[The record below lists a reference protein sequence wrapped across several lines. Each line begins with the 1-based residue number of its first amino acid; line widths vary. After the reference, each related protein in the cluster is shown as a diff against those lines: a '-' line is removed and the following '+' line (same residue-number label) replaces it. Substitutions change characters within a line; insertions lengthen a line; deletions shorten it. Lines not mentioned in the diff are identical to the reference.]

1 MPIHFF
7 TSNKQEVL
15 LSAFSEICKTLGPLQ
30 TRNIVTPG
38 RGIRNWIKQE
48 LARKNGISA
57 NLQFF
62 SPEQA
67 VWQFGKILLPKNF
80 TIIGNPFSK
89 ERMAWRIREV
99 LPGLISD
106 HPDEFNLI
114 ISYLEDGDPL
124 KRIQLCWEIAGV
136 FDGYLNYRPEMI
148 SKWSDGKILT
158 QHKGNEWQSIL
169 WKRIESLMPCPPLSN
184 LIKERDYGTQGVE
197 PVFVFGMGILP
208 PLHLH
213 AFLKKAQ
220 THEVFIF
227 MLQPTDTFW
236 DDILSSKNKTQLDE
250 QTANN
255 GLEEW
260 SENGPPLLGALGK
273 GWQKTIRL
281 LDDLDRFDPQ
291 FLKDPD
297 AKEVNSSLSALQDCL
312 MKVETSNH
320 AKLYQCDPKDK
331 SIQFH
336 SCHGKLREI
345 QALNDFLLDQFNQ
358 PEPPHP
364 REVLVLCPQLE
375 NYSALIRAVF
385 DNPES
390 EEMKIPYGL
399 CDRDW
404 RSESRIID
412 TFYHLLEFSESR
424 ATARD
429 FYTLISRPPIRD
441 KFELDDQDLETIK
454 WWLEKT
460 NVAWGFDRNHKQS
473 LDLPPEDQNTWENAL
488 DGLMLGFCSGKETL
502 DGFDDLFAVD
512 EIEGNKLDLFSKLAD
527 FVNSLKDMQVS
538 FSRPQKPAAWKVLI
552 FKKCLDVFFDDNKE
566 SHADLVEIRKS
577 LDFLVQE
584 TNSQT
589 ELEPLSVIRWHL
601 EKTLRE
607 KSLFSRH
614 LTHGVTFCSMRS
626 GRGIPAKV
634 ICVIGLNGG
643 EFPSS
648 NNRTSFDLSR
658 QFIKPTDRNISEE
671 DRLLLLE
678 TILCARECLYF
689 SYKGQSDKN
698 NEEIPASV
706 VVDEIKEQIDA
717 IIALKDSSVQIKA
730 SEYFTY
736 KHPLQAFGRSYFTES
751 SENEQSLDTKSP
763 KPKSFS
769 VRNCEAARTLM
780 QPKKDPTPFV
790 SKDVEGPCE
799 DQQSAI
805 SLRDLVKFWQNPSAY
820 FISRQL
826 DICIWDQENLLPENE
841 RLDASPLE
849 DSKLKNI
856 ILNYASEAETTS
868 FNEDINFEKAR
879 KAGLLLPGQ
888 LGTSLYSSLHA
899 EVSALLARSGEDFS
913 LPPKTQSSRGM
924 IGGYEIEGKITSI
937 NNKQLI
943 LSSSKLKG
951 KHCMEGLVLHLFAN
965 LFGQQKGVFETI
977 ICATDRTY
985 ILKPPKGNAC
995 MEALEYLVKLF
1006 MEGRKK
1012 PIPFFPNCTLAWMTQ
1027 AAKLSDEKSRAR
1039 KSELSCAYQSWSSEF
1054 GGEGKEFSN
1063 KICFPQNPWK
1073 LDETIE
1079 LNKLVVSHFN
1089 KLGGVFL

>member
-48 LARKNGISA
+48 LARINGISA

-62 SPEQA
+62 SPEQL
-67 VWQFGKILLPKNF
+67 VWQFGKILLPQNF

-89 ERMAWRIREV
+89 ERMAWKIREV
-99 LPGLISD
+99 LPGVISD

-148 SKWSDGKILT
+148 SKWSDGKILA
-158 QHKGNEWQSIL
+158 QHQGNEWQSIL
-169 WKRIESLMPCPPLSN
+169 WKRIESLMPCPPLAD

-250 QTANN
+250 QTTNN

-260 SENGPPLLGALGK
+260 SENGPPLLGALGR
-273 GWQKTIRL
+273 GWQKTIRQ
-281 LDDLDRFDPQ
+281 LDDLDQFDPQ
-291 FLKDPD
+291 FLKDAQ
-297 AKEVNSSLSALQDCL
+297 AKEVSSSLSALQDCL
-312 MKVETSNH
+312 MKVDTSNN
-320 AKLYQCDPKDK
+320 AKVYQCDPKDK

-390 EEMKIPYGL
+390 EGMKIPYGL

-527 FVNSLKDMQVS
+527 LVNSLKDMQVS
-538 FSRPQKPAAWKVLI
+538 FSRPQKPATWKVLI

-577 LDFLVQE
+577 LDFLVHE

-658 QFIKPTDRNISEE
+658 QFIQPTDRNISEE
-671 DRLLLLE
+671 DRLLVLE

-689 SYKGQSDKN
+689 SYRGQSDKN
-698 NEEIPASV
+698 NEEVPASV

-717 IIALKDSSVQIKA
+717 IIAPRDSSVQIKA

-736 KHPLQAFGRSYFTES
+736 KHPLQAFGRSYFTQP
-751 SENEQSLDTKSP
+751 SENEHPLDRKPP

-769 VRNCEAARTLM
+769 IRNCEAAHTLM
-780 QPKKDPTPFV
+780 LPKKDPTPFV
-790 SKDVEGPCE
+790 SKGLE
-799 DQQSAI
+799 DLTEDHDSSI
-805 SLRDLVKFWQNPSAY
+805 GLRDLVKFWQNPSAY
-820 FISRQL
+820 FISRQIG
-826 DICIWDQENLLPENE
+826 ICIWDQENLLPENE

-849 DSKLKNI
+849 DSRLKNI
-856 ILNYASEAETTS
+856 ILNNASEAETSS

-879 KAGLLLPGQ
+879 KEGLLLPGQ
-888 LGTSLYSSLHA
+888 LGASLYSSLHA
-899 EVSALLARSGEDFS
+899 EVRALLARSGEDFS
-913 LPPKTQSSRGM
+913 QPPKTQSSRG
-924 IGGYEIEGKITSI
+924 IISGYEVEGKITAI

-965 LFGQQKGVFETI
+965 LFGQPKGVFETI

-985 ILKPPKGNAC
+985 ILKPPEGDAC
-995 MEALEYLVKLF
+995 MEALEDLVKLF
-1006 MEGRKK
+1006 VEGRKK

-1027 AAKLSDEKSRAR
+1027 AAKLSEENSRAR

-1089 KLGGVFL
+1089 KLGGFFL

>member
-1 MPIHFF
+1 MPLHLY
-7 TSNKQEVL
+7 TSNKQEIL

-48 LARKNGISA
+48 LARKNGISE
-57 NLQFF
+57 NLKLF
-62 SPEQA
+62 SNEKA
-67 VWQFGKILLPKNF
+67 EWQFGKIILHKNF

-114 ISYLEDGDPL
+114 ISYLEDGDSL

-255 GLEEW
+255 RLEEW

-429 FYTLISRPPIRD
+429 FFTLISRPPIRD

>member
-790 SKDVEGPCE
+790 TKDVEGPCE

-995 MEALEYLVKLF
+995 MEALEYLEKLF
-1006 MEGRKK
+1006 VEGRKK

>member
-1 MPIHFF
+1 MAIHLF
-7 TSNKQEVL
+7 TSNKQEIL

-62 SPEQA
+62 SPEQV

-255 GLEEW
+255 RLEEW

-320 AKLYQCDPKDK
+320 AKSYQCDPKDK

-404 RSESRIID
+404 RSESRIMD

-429 FYTLISRPPIRD
+429 FFTLISRPPIRD

-488 DGLMLGFCSGKETL
+488 DRLMLGFCSGKETL

-527 FVNSLKDMQVS
+527 LVNSLKDMQVS

-577 LDFLVQE
+577 LDFLVHE

-790 SKDVEGPCE
+790 TKDVEGPCE

-937 NNKQLI
+937 NYKQLI

-1006 MEGRKK
+1006 VEGRKK

>member
-1 MPIHFF
+1 
-7 TSNKQEVL
+7 
-15 LSAFSEICKTLGPLQ
+15 
-30 TRNIVTPG
+30 
-38 RGIRNWIKQE
+38 
-48 LARKNGISA
+48 
-57 NLQFF
+57 
-62 SPEQA
+62 
-67 VWQFGKILLPKNF
+67 
-80 TIIGNPFSK
+80 
-89 ERMAWRIREV
+89 
-99 LPGLISD
+99 
-106 HPDEFNLI
+106 
-114 ISYLEDGDPL
+114 
-124 KRIQLCWEIAGV
+124 
-136 FDGYLNYRPEMI
+136 
-148 SKWSDGKILT
+148 
-158 QHKGNEWQSIL
+158 
-169 WKRIESLMPCPPLSN
+169 
-184 LIKERDYGTQGVE
+184 
-197 PVFVFGMGILP
+197 
-208 PLHLH
+208 
-213 AFLKKAQ
+213 
-220 THEVFIF
+220 
-227 MLQPTDTFW
+227 
-236 DDILSSKNKTQLDE
+236 
-250 QTANN
+250 
-255 GLEEW
+255 
-260 SENGPPLLGALGK
+260 
-273 GWQKTIRL
+273 
-281 LDDLDRFDPQ
+281 
-291 FLKDPD
+291 
-297 AKEVNSSLSALQDCL
+297 
-312 MKVETSNH
+312 
-320 AKLYQCDPKDK
+320 
-331 SIQFH
+331 
-336 SCHGKLREI
+336 
-345 QALNDFLLDQFNQ
+345 
-358 PEPPHP
+358 
-364 REVLVLCPQLE
+364 
-375 NYSALIRAVF
+375 
-385 DNPES
+385 
-390 EEMKIPYGL
+390 
-399 CDRDW
+399 
-404 RSESRIID
+404 
-412 TFYHLLEFSESR
+412 
-424 ATARD
+424 
-429 FYTLISRPPIRD
+429 
-441 KFELDDQDLETIK
+441 
-454 WWLEKT
+454 
-460 NVAWGFDRNHKQS
+460 
-473 LDLPPEDQNTWENAL
+473 
-488 DGLMLGFCSGKETL
+488 
-502 DGFDDLFAVD
+502 
-512 EIEGNKLDLFSKLAD
+512 
-527 FVNSLKDMQVS
+527 
-538 FSRPQKPAAWKVLI
+538 
-552 FKKCLDVFFDDNKE
+552 
-566 SHADLVEIRKS
+566 
-577 LDFLVQE
+577 
-584 TNSQT
+584 
-589 ELEPLSVIRWHL
+589 
-601 EKTLRE
+601 
-607 KSLFSRH
+607 
-614 LTHGVTFCSMRS
+614 
-626 GRGIPAKV
+626 
-634 ICVIGLNGG
+634 
-643 EFPSS
+643 
-648 NNRTSFDLSR
+648 
-658 QFIKPTDRNISEE
+658 
-671 DRLLLLE
+671 
-678 TILCARECLYF
+678 
-689 SYKGQSDKN
+689 
-698 NEEIPASV
+698 